1 MRVRAG
7 YLVNGVEQVDEA
19 EGPDY
24 ETAKA
29 QLPVREEQRIWITIA
44 R

>member
-7 YLVNGVEQVDEA
+7 YLVDGVEQIDEA
-19 EGPDY
+19 EGPNY
-24 ETAKA
+24 EAAKA
-29 QLPVREEQRIWITIA
+29 QLPEREEQRIWITVD

>member
-7 YLVNGVEQVDEA
+7 YLVDGVEQVDEA

-24 ETAKA
+24 ETAKSR
-29 QLPVREEQRIWITIA
+29 LPERTEQRIWITIA